1 MKISALYHQSKSELR
16 WLSDD
21 KNYREHLIE
30 ISQSR
35 FCETRV
41 IINLVESRKWDA
53 ALEYLQFLETNLIKS
68 YIIDKHDIGNNLETL
83 PQSNNWY
90 SEISKKFTEQSL
102 VCIKTLEKTT
112 YIQDNV
118 VELAD
123 SENLRELLG
132 GSSRDDISFMYRGSV
147 LLPRPTT
154 FCYEE
159 TRKVLAA
166 NQVDPEAYVL
176 RNLLCL
182 VGYIQKIIMYAVADF
197 NRKQTVT
204 TERFIDLDKKKFL
217 PPLIAVKDANGTCVA
232 LRIGRK
238 SQISFHRTLRIPE
251 DGNDYPLPASLGTL
265 PIHRVEDFAETVPAD
280 WLERGGFFI
289 PLYQR
294 EALFLQ
300 FEGEQAHPAISKVCV
315 GRINAITG
323 KPYENRLSPQE
334 QDYIVI
340 PDQKWLDGINSGKDI
355 VKQFVAMPLGQGYT
369 VEGQITD
376 EENYGGFQLEI
387 FEPKD
392 GYFDEPDYSV
402 EKKIDLVVRIS
413 KSEFE
418 AMLLQTNRLCRTIVN
433 SIRTGAT
440 AYGAAYLTGL
450 DKDHACRIY
459 FDFKTRFFEF
469 VENLV
474 RVKFA
479 EDPWFTTIRS
489 RSFSN
494 LSSLGLRDEID
505 PPPKAEKLDSETK
518 QTDLAPEIE
527 PRKIAT
533 LGSSEE
539 CSGAL
544 YSSPSTHIHTEM
556 GIAAGGRL
564 QQQILKDRYGIEA
577 WDSQRSRF
585 IDIHIVNSEMYQAIT
600 GLEPLSSPVSPEQY
614 QKSGIPWFSHYAE
627 SAQSVKAAGAFKK
640 IQSIAEI
647 DKKRGL
653 HGQHQEAR
661 RSINPDV
668 IRRIRTP
675 DIKEAAT
682 EFRRRAYEN
691 AAAARWKEAI
701 REINY
706 LIDLGL
712 KISASDYALRS
723 HCNYQLDQ
731 FFESDIDSD
740 LALEIDPGSVD
751 ALVLK
756 ARCSLTLGDHEGAKT
771 AAEALVSF
779 KPPNPIGYEV
789 LAESALIRRDFKEAQ
804 QNVSLAFTFG
814 LESDRADEIAKL
826 ASEALANE

>member
-1 MKISALYHQSKSELR
+1 MLYWLAKNLVASGVKAFSDSRKKSDKESELEAMR
-16 WLSDD
+16 YGDIYI
-21 KNYREHLIE
+21 K
-30 ISQSR
+30 
-35 FCETRV
+35 
-41 IINLVESRKWDA
+41 II
-53 ALEYLQFLETNLIKS
+53 QMQKS
-68 YIIDKHDIGNNLETL
+68 GMPFSAI
-83 PQSNNWY
+83 
-90 SEISKKFTEQSL
+90 
-102 VCIKTLEKTT
+102 
-112 YIQDNV
+112 
-118 VELAD
+118 
-123 SENLRELLG
+123 R
-132 GSSRDDISFMYRGSV
+132 
-147 LLPRPTT
+147 
-154 FCYEE
+154 
-159 TRKVLAA
+159 
-166 NQVDPEAYVL
+166 EAYD
-176 RNLLCL
+176 C
-182 VGYIQKIIMYAVADF
+182 GDPKIEMVIKAMENHSLHIAKNATP
-197 NRKQTVT
+197 NGSQEK
-204 TERFIDLDKKKFL
+204 
-217 PPLIAVKDANGTCVA
+217 PPLLVTNRPPRIAVDQWNGSA
-232 LRIGRK
+232 FGRLHVGRNTK
-238 SQISFHRTLRIPE
+238 ISFHRTLRIPE
-251 DGNDYPLPASLGTL
+251 DGNDYPLPASLGVL
-265 PIHRVEDFAETVPAD
+265 PIHRVEDFAESVPAD

-300 FEGEQAHPAISKVCV
+300 FEGEHYSPTISKVCV

-323 KPYENRLSPQE
+323 KPYENRLSSQE

-376 EENYGGFQLEI
+376 EETYGGFQLEG

-418 AMLLQTNRLCRTIVN
+418 AMLLQTNPISRRTMN
-433 SIRTGAT
+433 SIRAGAT
-440 AYGAAYLTGL
+440 AEDAAKITGL
-450 DKDHACRIY
+450 NKDMVCSIY
-459 FDFKTRFFEF
+459 FNFRAKFFEY
-469 VENLV
+469 VDNLV

-479 EDPWFTTIRS
+479 EDPWFTSIKS
-489 RSFSN
+489 RSLRN

-505 PPPKAEKLDSETK
+505 PLPQVEIVPEVQPRRLPILAPPPPLPLSPPYEFSETLPP
-518 QTDLAPEIE
+518 QFPLEDGAVPSPPPE
-527 PRKIAT
+527 T
-533 LGSSEE
+533 TY
-539 CSGAL
+539 AL
-544 YSSPSTHIHTEM
+544 FSSPSTMCPIETEM

-564 QQQILKDRYGIEA
+564 TQQIIKDRYGIEA

-585 IDIHIVNSEMYQAIT
+585 VDIHIVNSEMYQAIT
-600 GLEPLSSPVSPEQY
+600 GLEPLTSPVSPEQY

-653 HGQHQEAR
+653 HGQHQEAQR
-661 RSINPDV
+661 TINPDV

-712 KISASDYALRS
+712 KVSASDYALRS

-731 FFESDIDSD
+731 FFESDVDSD
-740 LALEIDPGSVD
+740 LALEIDPRSVD

-779 KPPNPIGYEV
+779 RPPNPIGFEV

-814 LESDRADEIAKL
+814 LESDRTDEIAKL

>member
-1 MKISALYHQSKSELR
+1 
-16 WLSDD
+16 
-21 KNYREHLIE
+21 
-30 ISQSR
+30 
-35 FCETRV
+35 V
-41 IINLVESRKWDA
+41 
-53 ALEYLQFLETNLIKS
+53 
-68 YIIDKHDIGNNLETL
+68 
-83 PQSNNWY
+83 
-90 SEISKKFTEQSL
+90 
-102 VCIKTLEKTT
+102 
-112 YIQDNV
+112 
-118 VELAD
+118 
-123 SENLRELLG
+123 
-132 GSSRDDISFMYRGSV
+132 
-147 LLPRPTT
+147 
-154 FCYEE
+154 
-159 TRKVLAA
+159 
-166 NQVDPEAYVL
+166 
-176 RNLLCL
+176 
-182 VGYIQKIIMYAVADF
+182 
-197 NRKQTVT
+197 
-204 TERFIDLDKKKFL
+204 
-217 PPLIAVKDANGTCVA
+217 
-232 LRIGRK
+232 
-238 SQISFHRTLRIPE
+238 
-251 DGNDYPLPASLGTL
+251 L
-265 PIHRVEDFAETVPAD
+265 PIHRVEDFAETVPSA

-289 PLYQR
+289 SLYQR

-300 FEGEQAHPAISKVCV
+300 FDGEQTHPAITKVCV

-323 KPYENRLSPQE
+323 KPYENRLSPHE

-376 EENYGGFQLEI
+376 EETYGGFQLEI

-392 GYFDEPDYSV
+392 GYFDDPDYSV
-402 EKKIDLVVRIS
+402 DKKIDLVVRIS

-418 AMLLQTNRLCRTIVN
+418 AMLLQTNTFSRTIMN
-433 SIRTGAT
+433 TIRAGAT
-440 AYGAAYLTGL
+440 AEGAAEITGL
-450 DKDHACRIY
+450 DKEEVCRIY
-459 FDFKTRFFEF
+459 FDFRAKFFDF

-479 EDPWFTTIRS
+479 EDPWFTSIKSKSLR
-489 RSFSN
+489 N
-494 LSSLGLRDEID
+494 LSSLGLRDDID
-505 PPPKAEKLDSETK
+505 PLPKDEKLDSETK
-518 QTDLAPEIE
+518 KTELAPEIQ
-527 PRKIAT
+527 PRKIAI

-544 YSSPSTHIHTEM
+544 YSSPSRPIDTEM

-564 QQQILKDRYGIEA
+564 TQKIMKDRYGFDA

-585 IDIHIVNSEMYQAIT
+585 VDIHIVNSEMYQAIT

-614 QKSGIPWFSHYAE
+614 QKSGIPWFSHYEE
-627 SAQSVKAAGAFKK
+627 SAQSVKAAGALKK
-640 IQSIAEI
+640 IQSVAEI

-653 HGQHQEAR
+653 HGQHQEAQQT
-661 RSINPDV
+661 INPEV

-675 DIKEAAT
+675 DVKEAAT
-682 EFRRRAYEN
+682 DFRRRAFEN

-712 KISASDYALRS
+712 KVSASDYALRS

-740 LALEIDPGSVD
+740 LALEIDPRSVD

-779 KPPNPIGYEV
+779 RPPNPIGFEV